1 MEQGNGKISRPP
13 VPGYTALEGVLGL
26 ELNQFLSSSAD
37 VAAGLK
43 QTNELFKN
51 VLAANF
57 MLPYKQP
64 SYDDSLDAAKALIKQ
79 LS

>member
-1 MEQGNGKISRPP
+1 LQ
-13 VPGYTALEGVLGL
+13 
-26 ELNQFLSSSAD
+26 LNQFLSGSGD
-37 VAAGLK
+37 VAAGLN

-57 MLPYKQP
+57 MRPYKQP
-64 SYDDSLDAAKALIKQ
+64 SFNDDLAATEALIKS